1 MNYYLVGYMYC
12 GKTTFGRQ
20 LAQEKGMDYLDL
32 DRAFEARYHYTVPMF
47 FQRFGEQAFRTLE
60 SQLLRSTAEL
70 DNCVIATGGGTP
82 CHSGN
87 MDFILQHGTAI
98 YLQMSAD
105 ALVQRALR
113 SRNPRPLMQG
123 LSHEEMRLRIETQLK
138 EREPVYLRAPII
150 LDGNNP
156 ELPEI
161 PDHPGAPEPP
171 ELPEKS

>member
-12 GKTTFGRQ
+12 GKTTFGRK
-20 LAQEKGMDYLDL
+20 LAGERGMDYLDL

-60 SQLLRSTAEL
+60 SQLLRSTAAL
-70 DNCVIATGGGTP
+70 DNYVIATGGGTP
-82 CHSGN
+82 CHNGN
-87 MDFILQHGTAI
+87 MDFILTHGTAI

-105 ALVQRALR
+105 ALAVRALR

-123 LSHEEMRLRIETQLK
+123 LDEATLRAKIAQQLK
-138 EREPVYLRAPII
+138 EREPFYLQAPVI

-156 ELPEI
+156 DFPEV
-161 PDHPGAPEPP
+161 P
-171 ELPEKS
+171 ELPEK